1 MGLVEK
7 IELAMRSRIQATAE
21 NYGELAVLR
30 SGREFVNPE
39 FTVEDAL
46 EWCIFYLWALE
57 NLEVTEESDAEG

>member
-1 MGLVEK
+1 
-7 IELAMRSRIQATAE
+7 MRLRIQATAE
-21 NYGELAVLR
+21 GYGELAALR

-57 NLEVTEESDAEG
+57 NLEETEDADGEL